1 MHVDTRLS
9 YMYHVYESIKFV
21 FYVTFSRTI
30 RWGRWFMP
38 FKMKTSKKFRVLL
51 PIKIDSRWGF
61 LKVSV
66 WNIYVWVFTPWIF
79 KGLFEIIVPSLMHT
93 VHFCNNSE
101 VNRSALLQCKYR
113 EWFLTGE
120 DTDAQL
126 EYHISTSKC

>member
-1 MHVDTRLS
+1 
-9 YMYHVYESIKFV
+9 
-21 FYVTFSRTI
+21 
-30 RWGRWFMP
+30 
-38 FKMKTSKKFRVLL
+38 MKTSKKFGVLL

-93 VHFCNNSE
+93 VYFCNNCE

-113 EWFLTGE
+113 EGFLTGE

-126 EYHISTSKC
+126 EYHISTSKCLQTFCITVNCSCDVSWSLFKYLHILYIVFFVCFL